1 MPGWDTEPA
10 MYIPPAHRLPD
21 EADIPALVARHPLA
35 AWVCATADG
44 MSVHHLP
51 FILVRDADGR
61 DTLLAHVSRANPV
74 WRALGP
80 AQPSVVIFR
89 GPQAYI
95 SPGWYPGKT
104 AHGRVVPT
112 WNYLAAHAHGTA
124 RVVAGREGLVALL
137 TRLTD
142 AQEATQPAPWRVQDA
157 PADHIDALLRA
168 IVGIEIT
175 VQRWEAR
182 LKASQD
188 EDLDDRRGTVAGLQ
202 AQAGDEAQRMAALVA
217 EAIARDSAA
226 GEAGLPTGP
235 GAPTCGR

>member
-1 MPGWDTEPA
+1 MSGWDTEPA

-21 EADIPALVARHPLA
+21 EAAIPALVAQHPLA

-44 MSVHHLP
+44 LSVNHLP
-51 FILVRDADGR
+51 FMLVRGADGR

-74 WRALGP
+74 WRALVP
-80 AQPSVVIFR
+80 EQPSVVIFR
-89 GPQAYI
+89 GPEAYI
-95 SPGWYPGKT
+95 TPGWYPGKT

-124 RVVAGREGLVALL
+124 RVVADRESLVALL

-142 AQEATQPAPWRVQDA
+142 VQEAAQPAPWRLQDA
-157 PADHIDALLRA
+157 PGDYIDALLRA

-188 EDLDDRRGTVAGLQ
+188 EDLADRHGTVAGLQ
-202 AQAGDEAQRMAALVA
+202 AQLGDNAQRMAALVA
-217 EAIARDSAA
+217 DAIARDSAA
-226 GEAGLPTGP
+226 GEAGLRTGP
-235 GAPTCGR
+235 GDPTCGR